1 MAVISHVVSLFEG
14 NGYNQG
20 LKIYL
25 QSIEEVEKDPQ
36 NVEVSVSNEKYGGS
50 FFGLANKYG
59 LLCLSIREATSK
71 RDENVFRRVQRWKYK
86 DGNILELKRP

>member
-1 MAVISHVVSLFEG
+1 MAVIIHVVSLFEG

-50 FFGLANKYG
+50 FFWP
-59 LLCLSIREATSK
+59 S
-71 RDENVFRRVQRWKYK
+71 
-86 DGNILELKRP
+86 